1 MSVVAE
7 RRPRLRRR
15 HLNERLSLRRIGAMC
30 LRHGYTIA
38 ASWPRMFDVIYWPT
52 VQLLLWGFTTQFF
65 LTHSSWLVN
74 AAGALIAGVLLW
86 DVLFRSQLN
95 VSISFFEEVWSRNLG
110 NLFVSPLSVYDF
122 AAELMLMGAAR
133 SLVGMLVAALL
144 AIPLYHYSI
153 FDMGWALVAFFGALL
168 IFGWAIGLA
177 ICALIYRWGQG
188 AESMAWG
195 AAFAI
200 APISGVYYPVA
211 TLPAWL
217 QPVAW
222 ALPSSYVFEGMRA
235 ALIDGS
241 FRADLM
247 AWALLLDLVYLALG
261 AALFFAAFEDA
272 RRRGKL
278 LQQGE

>member
-1 MSVVAE
+1 MTVSSDI
-7 RRPRLRRR
+7 RPRVRRR
-15 HLNERLSLRRIGAMC
+15 QLNPYVSLRRIGAMA
-30 LRHGYTIA
+30 LRHGYTIS
-38 ASWPRMFDVIYWPT
+38 ASWPRLLDLIYWPT
-52 VQLLLWGFTTQFF
+52 VQMLMWGFTTQFF

-74 AAGALIAGVLLW
+74 VAGALIAGVLLW
-86 DVLFRSQLN
+86 DVLFRSQLSL
-95 VSISFFEEVWSRNLG
+95 SISFFEEVWSRNLG
-110 NLFVSPLSVYDF
+110 NLFISPLSVYDF
-122 AAELMLMGAAR
+122 AAELMLMGFAR
-133 SLVGMLVAALL
+133 SLVGLLPAALL

-153 FDMGWALVAFFGALL
+153 FDMGWALLAFFAALL
-168 IFGWAIGLA
+168 VAGWAIGLM

-200 APISGVYYPVA
+200 APISGVYYPIDS
-211 TLPAWL
+211 LPGWL

-222 ALPSSYVFEGMRA
+222 ALPTSYVFEGMRA
-235 ALIDGS
+235 ALLDGT

-247 AWALLLDLVYLALG
+247 GWALLLDLG
-261 AALFFAAFEDA
+261 AALFFRAFEDA